1 MSPNPKLSG
10 ALGLA
15 IRAGKCTQG
24 TQQVELAV
32 KKGRA
37 LLVVLDPAAS
47 ENLAKAAR
55 DMCAF
60 YRVPLLVL
68 PVAGMLEEITGR
80 ENRRIL
86 AVTDAGFAKM
96 IQQAATPPSI
106 Q

>member
-1 MSPNPKLSG
+1 MSPSPKLNG

-37 LLVVLDPAAS
+37 LLVVLDPGAS
-47 ENLAKAAR
+47 DNLAKSAK

-60 YRVPLLVL
+60 YETPLLVL
-68 PVAGMLEEITGR
+68 PRAGMLEEITGK

-86 AVTDAGFAKM
+86 AVTDAGFVKM
-96 IQQAATPPSI
+96 IQQAAMSPSI